1 MSDFFVFRILLGKD
15 QIKKQNLED
24 TKMKDYSKMLNEEIT
39 WKSDAEILEFESKYK
54 NYILNVLREK
64 NIDEHSSQIIYD
76 DILIKFSQGKL
87 EYDSNIGKYEG
98 EDIRFLYLVSCNI
111 HSLTGGYH
119 RISPEKQPDPFHLLV
134 FQIIYIFS

>member
-1 MSDFFVFRILLGKD
+1 
-15 QIKKQNLED
+15 
-24 TKMKDYSKMLNEEIT
+24 MKDYSKMLNEEIT

-64 NIDEHSSQIIYD
+64 NVDEHSRQIIYD

-87 EYDSNIGKYEG
+87 EYDSNIGKHEG

-119 RISPEKQPDPFHLLV
+119 RISRGKTKNSTWEVSFKKGYYL
-134 FQIIYIFS
+134 IITTTKK